1 MVDSLFDFFKSISG
15 FDLIYLVLTLWS
27 LIRCSSK
34 GFVLSILSASKW
46 LLAYIITLILFP
58 KIKPHV
64 KDVINNQYILDLVL
78 GVGIFIIVI
87 FLILIINRG
96 ISKTVK
102 YSGIGKVDTVF
113 GFFFGFIRAYVVCV
127 CIFATVNIF
136 YNYRNWP
143 FNISKSYAFP
153 YVKKG
158 SNYLIKEFPNEKE
171 YKNAKEKVQDL

>member
-1 MVDSLFDFFKSISG
+1 MVDSFLDFYKSISG
-15 FDLIYLVLTLWS
+15 FDLIYLIITVWS

-46 LLAYIITLILFP
+46 LLAYVVTLILFP
-58 KIKPHV
+58 NIKPYV
-64 KDVINNQYILDLVL
+64 KDVIDNQYVLDLVL
-78 GVGIFIIVI
+78 GVGIFVVVI
-87 FLILIINRG
+87 FLILIINKG
-96 ISKTVK
+96 VSKTIK

-113 GFFFGFIRAYVVCV
+113 GFFFGFVRAYIVCV

-136 YNYRNWP
+136 YNHKNWP
-143 FNISKSYAFP
+143 INTSKSFTFS

-171 YKNAKEKVQDL
+171 YKDAKEKVQDI

>member
-1 MVDSLFDFFKSISG
+1 MVDSLLDFYKSIYG
-15 FDLIYLVLTLWS
+15 FDLIYLIITVWS
-27 LIRCSSK
+27 LIKCSSK

-46 LLAYIITLILFP
+46 LLAYVVTLILFP
-58 KIKPHV
+58 KIKPYV
-64 KDVINNQYILDLVL
+64 KDVIDNQYILDLIL
-78 GVGIFIIVI
+78 GVGIFVVVI
-87 FLILIINRG
+87 FLILIINKG

-113 GFFFGFIRAYVVCV
+113 GFFFGFIRAYIVCV

-136 YNYRNWP
+136 YNHKNWP
-143 FNISKSYAFP
+143 INTSKSFTFS

-171 YKNAKEKVQDL
+171 YKDAKEKVQDI

>member
-1 MVDSLFDFFKSISG
+1 MVDSLLDFYKSISG
-15 FDLIYLVLTLWS
+15 FDLIYLIITIWS

-64 KDVINNQYILDLVL
+64 KDVIDNQYILDLVL
-78 GVGIFIIVI
+78 GIGLFIVVI
-87 FLILIINRG
+87 FVILIINKS

-113 GFFFGFIRAYVVCV
+113 GFFFGFVRAYIFCVCV
-127 CIFATVNIF
+127 FATVNIF
-136 YNYRNWP
+136 YNYKNWP
-143 FNISKSYAFP
+143 LNISKSFTFS
-153 YVKKG
+153 YVQKG
-158 SNYLIKEFPNEKE
+158 SNYLVKEFPNEKE
-171 YKNAKEKVQDL
+171 YKDAKDKVQEL

>member
-1 MVDSLFDFFKSISG
+1 MADNLLDFYKSISG
-15 FDLIYLVLTLWS
+15 FDLIYLIITIWS

-46 LLAYIITLILFP
+46 LLAYVITLILFP

-64 KDVINNQYILDLVL
+64 KDVIDNQYILDLVL
-78 GVGIFIIVI
+78 GIGLFIVI
-87 FLILIINRG
+87 IFVILIVNKG

-113 GFFFGFIRAYVVCV
+113 GFFFGFIRAYIVCV

-136 YNYRNWP
+136 YNHKNWP
-143 FNISKSYAFP
+143 INTSKSFTFS

-171 YKNAKEKVQDL
+171 YKDAKEKVQDI

>member
-1 MVDSLFDFFKSISG
+1 MVDSLLDFYKSISG
-15 FDLIYLVLTLWS
+15 FDLIYLIITVWS

-46 LLAYIITLILFP
+46 LLAYVVTLILFP
-58 KIKPHV
+58 KIKPYV
-64 KDVINNQYILDLVL
+64 KDVIDNQYILDLIL
-78 GVGIFIIVI
+78 GVGIFVVVI
-87 FLILIINRG
+87 FLILIINKG

-113 GFFFGFIRAYVVCV
+113 GFFFGFIRAYIVCV
-127 CIFATVNIF
+127 CIFATINIF
-136 YNYRNWP
+136 YNHKNWP
-143 FNISKSYAFP
+143 INTSKSFTFS

-171 YKNAKEKVQDL
+171 YKDAKEKVQDI

>member
-1 MVDSLFDFFKSISG
+1 MVDGLLDFYKSISG
-15 FDLIYLVLTLWS
+15 FDLIYLIITIWS

-46 LLAYIITLILFP
+46 LLAYVVTLILFP

-64 KDVINNQYILDLVL
+64 KDVIDNQYILDLVL
-78 GVGIFIIVI
+78 GIGLFIVI
-87 FLILIINRG
+87 IFVILIVNKG

-113 GFFFGFIRAYVVCV
+113 GFFFGFVRAYIVCV
-127 CIFATVNIF
+127 CGFATINIF
-136 YNYRNWP
+136 YNYKNWP
-143 FNISKSYAFP
+143 LNISKSFTFS
-153 YVKKG
+153 YVQKG

-171 YKNAKEKVQDL
+171 YKDAKEKVQDL

>member
-1 MVDSLFDFFKSISG
+1 MVDSLLDFYKSISG
-15 FDLIYLVLTLWS
+15 FDLIYLIITVWS
-27 LIRCSSK
+27 LIKCSSK

-46 LLAYIITLILFP
+46 LLAYVVTLILFP
-58 KIKPHV
+58 KIKPYV
-64 KDVINNQYILDLVL
+64 KDVIDNQYVLDLIL
-78 GVGIFIIVI
+78 GVGIFVVVI
-87 FLILIINRG
+87 FLILIINKG

-113 GFFFGFIRAYVVCV
+113 GFFFGFVRAYIVCV

-136 YNYRNWP
+136 YNHKNWP
-143 FNISKSYAFP
+143 INTSKSFTFS

-171 YKNAKEKVQDL
+171 YKDAKEKVQDI

>member
-1 MVDSLFDFFKSISG
+1 MVDSLLDFYKSISG
-15 FDLIYLVLTLWS
+15 FDLIYLVITIWS
-27 LIRCSSK
+27 LIKCSSK

-46 LLAYIITLILFP
+46 LLAYVITLILFP

-64 KDVINNQYILDLVL
+64 KDVIDNQYILDLVL
-78 GVGIFIIVI
+78 GIGLFIVI
-87 FLILIINRG
+87 IFVILIVNKG

>member
-1 MVDSLFDFFKSISG
+1 MVDSFLDFYKSIYG
-15 FDLIYLVLTLWS
+15 FDLIYLIITVWS
-27 LIRCSSK
+27 LIKCSSK

-46 LLAYIITLILFP
+46 LLAYVVTLILFP
-58 KIKPHV
+58 KIKPYV
-64 KDVINNQYILDLVL
+64 KDVIDNQYILDLIL
-78 GVGIFIIVI
+78 GVGIFVVVI
-87 FLILIINRG
+87 FLILIINKG

-113 GFFFGFIRAYVVCV
+113 GFFFGFIRAYIVCV

-136 YNYRNWP
+136 YNHKNWP
-143 FNISKSYAFP
+143 INTSKSFTFS

-171 YKNAKEKVQDL
+171 YKDAKEKVQDI

>member
-1 MVDSLFDFFKSISG
+1 MVDSFLDFYKSIYG
-15 FDLIYLVLTLWS
+15 FDLIYLIITVWS
-27 LIRCSSK
+27 LIKCSSK

-46 LLAYIITLILFP
+46 LLAYVITLILFP
-58 KIKPHV
+58 KIKPYV
-64 KDVINNQYILDLVL
+64 KDVIDNQYILDLIL
-78 GVGIFIIVI
+78 GVGIFVVVI
-87 FLILIINRG
+87 FLILIINKG

-113 GFFFGFIRAYVVCV
+113 GFFFGFIRAYILCV

-136 YNYRNWP
+136 YNHKNWP
-143 FNISKSYAFP
+143 INTSKSFTFS

-171 YKNAKEKVQDL
+171 YKDAKEKVQDI